1 MDSSLNF
8 SKRFLNGIQDYNLT
22 DYEIEQENVEYCG
35 GLQGHELEYFKDY
48 HEHNQIKDYHLF
60 ERSDTCFCGKEGLI
74 RNYYI
79 RKKSDKKFFDEDD
92 YLILGSKCIQRF
104 TTGIDINEDFFID
117 NRSECELTVYD
128 ETEEESPICKQR
140 WDPEE
145 ENDDDL
151 VDNEE
156 SNDEVSSIS
165 NSEDN
170 FIDDR
175 PDSQLTIY
183 SSDDSFF
190 EN

>member
-1 MDSSLNF
+1 M
-8 SKRFLNGIQDYNLT
+8 
-22 DYEIEQENVEYCG
+22 
-35 GLQGHELEYFKDY
+35 
-48 HEHNQIKDYHLF
+48 
-60 ERSDTCFCGKEGLI
+60 
-74 RNYYI
+74 
-79 RKKSDKKFFDEDD
+79 
-92 YLILGSKCIQRF
+92 
-104 TTGIDINEDFFID
+104 
-117 NRSECELTVYD
+117 YD